1 MTDTSV
7 RMARAAAA
15 WIEGRLPGMR
25 ASAGLSIVGSVYEV
39 VGTDVMARL
48 PLGRLGMLC
57 VIERVG
63 ATGESLLAEVVGF
76 SADGV
81 RLTAMGSL
89 QNVGPG
95 DRVRV
100 VATEHF
106 VTAGPHLCGDVLDA
120 YGRSLTGGVGA
131 FALGAPSVGSRRVL
145 HGIHGAL
152 DRKPISEPFTTGVRA
167 LDGLMTIG
175 RGQRVGIFA
184 GPGCGKTTL
193 LSAIAQGCAADY
205 VVFGL
210 IGERGREL
218 QEFAHEMQSSPLA
231 RRLII
236 VAASSDR
243 SSLERARA
251 AATATTVA
259 EALASGGHS
268 VLLLID
274 SLTRYARAQREIG
287 VAAGEPPGRGGF
299 PPSFY
304 TNLPRLVERAG
315 NFTDG
320 CITAIYTVLSE
331 QDLEAD
337 PVADETRSL
346 LDGHIVLSRKLAEA
360 GHYPAI
366 DVLRSLSRTMGSVV
380 APAQSGSARRVRK
393 AMARHEALDFLIKV
407 GEYKPGRD
415 PEDDAAVA
423 AEPGIRDFLQQDL
436 GVRSGFD
443 ATVERLHGLVA

>member
-1 MTDTSV
+1 MTDASV
-7 RMARAAAA
+7 RVAQAAAA

-145 HGIHGAL
+145 HGVHGAL

-210 IGERGREL
+210 IG
-218 QEFAHEMQSSPLA
+218 
-231 RRLII
+231 
-236 VAASSDR
+236 
-243 SSLERARA
+243 
-251 AATATTVA
+251 
-259 EALASGGHS
+259 
-268 VLLLID
+268 
-274 SLTRYARAQREIG
+274 
-287 VAAGEPPGRGGF
+287 
-299 PPSFY
+299 
-304 TNLPRLVERAG
+304 
-315 NFTDG
+315 
-320 CITAIYTVLSE
+320 
-331 QDLEAD
+331 
-337 PVADETRSL
+337 
-346 LDGHIVLSRKLAEA
+346 
-360 GHYPAI
+360 
-366 DVLRSLSRTMGSVV
+366 
-380 APAQSGSARRVRK
+380 
-393 AMARHEALDFLIKV
+393 
-407 GEYKPGRD
+407 
-415 PEDDAAVA
+415 
-423 AEPGIRDFLQQDL
+423 
-436 GVRSGFD
+436 
-443 ATVERLHGLVA
+443 